1 MDSIKKE
8 NELNMIALAIFY
20 IIILGFLFLMIYYI
34 QKYFEIYTDI
44 YNHELNNAIEI
55 RKQMQ
60 IKNQNTIDFQREINF
75 VIQNRLS
82 EFESKFPLV
91 SNENEFPSKFI
102 EQAKKAISTSLQ
114 LIKIK

>member
-1 MDSIKKE
+1 MESNIQSVSGLKK
-8 NELNMIALAIFY
+8 A
-20 IIILGFLFLMIYYI
+20 
-34 QKYFEIYTDI
+34 
-44 YNHELNNAIEI
+44 
-55 RKQMQ
+55 
-60 IKNQNTIDFQREINF
+60 DFQREINF

-82 EFESKFPLV
+82 EFERKFPSI

>member
-60 IKNQNTIDFQREINF
+60 NKAQNTIDFQKEINH

-82 EFESKFPLV
+82 EFERKFPSI
-91 SNENEFPSKFI
+91 SNENEIPSKFI
-102 EQAKKAISTSLQ
+102 EQTKKAISISLQ
-114 LIKIK
+114 LIKI